1 MEKTSI
7 KILKSECFY
16 EEKNR
21 TTYMRFFTIS
31 FVLLALQFAVSAQTA
46 NDSINTAQQDS
57 IPLSISLDSVEVTA
71 QRQLI
76 RQSIDRVSYDVQADN
91 DAKTQTVMDMLRKVP
106 MVTIGRDENILV
118 KGNSN
123 YKIYKNGHLDPNL
136 TKNAKEIFKAM
147 PASSIKR
154 IEVITEPGARED
166 AEGVN
171 AILNIVMMD
180 TRHMDGITGNVNA
193 GYTSLNH
200 TNCR

>member
-76 RQSIDRVSYDVQADN
+76 RQSIDRVSYDPKSWVIC
-91 DAKTQTVMDMLRKVP
+91 TQ
-106 MVTIGRDENILV
+106 
-118 KGNSN
+118 
-123 YKIYKNGHLDPNL
+123 
-136 TKNAKEIFKAM
+136 NAKFA
-147 PASSIKR
+147 
-154 IEVITEPGARED
+154 
-166 AEGVN
+166 
-171 AILNIVMMD
+171 
-180 TRHMDGITGNVNA
+180 
-193 GYTSLNH
+193 
-200 TNCR
+200 